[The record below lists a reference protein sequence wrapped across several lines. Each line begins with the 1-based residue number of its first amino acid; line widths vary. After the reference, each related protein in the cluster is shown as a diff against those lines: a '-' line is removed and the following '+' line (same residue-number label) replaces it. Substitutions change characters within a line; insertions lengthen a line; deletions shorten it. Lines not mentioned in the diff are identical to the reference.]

1 MMRQY
6 TTGVKAAQASVL
18 EAQKHEEEMVDLFI
32 EMLPE
37 SFVQILERRLYAKK
51 QGAQNTYNNLSGLG
65 GIFGGASQALL
76 PTPPPPTYYQLNSH
90 PAAVVTPL
98 AGPLTTAVLGT
109 TNTSTYLLD
118 YVYGLFK

>member
-37 SFVQILERRLYAKK
+37 SFVQILERRLCAKNHA
-51 QGAQNTYNNLSGLG
+51 AQNTYNNLSGLG
-65 GIFGGASQALL
+65 GIFGGASQAL
-76 PTPPPPTYYQLNSH
+76 PTTPPTYYQLNSH

-109 TNTSTYLLD
+109 TNTSTSLLD